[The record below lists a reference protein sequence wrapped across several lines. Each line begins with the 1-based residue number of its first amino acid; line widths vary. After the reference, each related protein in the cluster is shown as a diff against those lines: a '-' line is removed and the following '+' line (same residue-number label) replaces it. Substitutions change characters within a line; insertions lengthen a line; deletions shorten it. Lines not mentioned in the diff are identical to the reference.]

1 MGQKLEEETFS
12 FKEQTIL
19 EKYWKGGIVFLVV
32 ILSFAY
38 LGYLAFDSAK
48 VYYYTVSEV
57 KNSKEIQEDRIVRV
71 NGKLVDDSFK
81 RDAGSTIA
89 YFSLTD
95 GVEILDAEHEG
106 IIPELFFNEHSEIVL
121 EGYNRSDSFHTE
133 NIIVKCPSKY
143 VAEAD
148 NE

>member
-1 MGQKLEEETFS
+1 MDQQLEDETFNI
-12 FKEQTIL
+12 KEQTIT
-19 EKYWKGGIVFLVV
+19 EKYWKAGIVFLVV
-32 ILSFAY
+32 IVSFAY

-57 KNSKEIQEDRIVRV
+57 KVSDIQEDRIVRV
-71 NGKLVDDSFK
+71 NGKLVDDSFQ
-81 RDAGSTIA
+81 RDDGSTIA

-95 GVEILDAEHEG
+95 GTETLNAEHDG

-121 EGYNRSDSFHTE
+121 EGYKTSDSFHTN

-143 VAEAD
+143 VAESG
-148 NE
+148 EE

>member
-1 MGQKLEEETFS
+1 MGQKLEDETFKI
-12 FKEQTIL
+12 KEQTII

-32 ILSFAY
+32 IVSFAY
-38 LGYLAFDSAK
+38 LGFLAFDSAK

-57 KNSKEIQEDRIVRV
+57 KANVDIQEDRIVRV
-71 NGKLVDDSFK
+71 NGKLVDDSFQ
-81 RDAGSTIA
+81 RDDGSTIA

-95 GVEILDAEHEG
+95 GMETLNAEHEG

-121 EGYNRSDSFHTE
+121 EGYKISDSFHTE

-143 VAEAD
+143 VSESSED
-148 NE
+148 